1 MIDKKTEKA
10 DLERRRFLFTEIG
23 LVLALGLVLVGF
35 EYKSYDKKVVSMGER
50 TVTDI
55 PEEIIQV
62 TQQKIEVAPPPPP
75 PSTTVINIVDNDV
88 QIDNDITIDASID
101 ASTQVEA
108 YVPPAAKEEVIEE
121 AEIFQ
126 VV

>member
-55 PEEIIQV
+55 PG
-62 TQQKIEVAPPPPP
+62 
-75 PSTTVINIVDNDV
+75 NDV
-88 QIDNDITIDASID
+88 KLLPALLPASNCLSRFS
-101 ASTQVEA
+101 AT
-108 YVPPAAKEEVIEE
+108 Y
-121 AEIFQ
+121 
-126 VV
+126 